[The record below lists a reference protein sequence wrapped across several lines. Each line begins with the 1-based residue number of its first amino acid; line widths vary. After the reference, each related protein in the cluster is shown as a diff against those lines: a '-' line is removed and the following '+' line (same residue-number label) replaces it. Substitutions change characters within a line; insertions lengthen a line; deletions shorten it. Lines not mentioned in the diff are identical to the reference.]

1 MSCAAVTLRAR
12 FTFCSASRRSQ
23 SRLSEASCGE
33 WSASSSPLRR
43 DTCCGDE
50 PCERRVARDRR
61 ETASAGPSPAQVT
74 DLRLLQSAP
83 GAAVS
88 RAVERFAKQR
98 VSCRTSRRAPRLE
111 LSKLTHYDD
120 VASSRRRL
128 WAAPGLLLARLD
140 VSDAGATRVPRLD
153 TIREHDDTARRENF
167 SIEEFECRQ
176 GAR

>member
-74 DLRLLQSAP
+74 DLRPLQPAP

-98 VSCRTSRRAPRLE
+98 VSRRELREWLAQSRTAGLRE
-111 LSKLTHYDD
+111 T
-120 VASSRRRL
+120 RRRS
-128 WAAPGLLLARLD
+128 GLLLRRIDRDQHRLCPGE
-140 VSDAGATRVPRLD
+140 VKLVPDLQLFERLL
-153 TIREHDDTARRENF
+153 
-167 SIEEFECRQ
+167 
-176 GAR
+176 